1 MCESVPRYV
10 KRRYYMHAAA
20 RRGGFTARWEIRTRD
35 VRVTRLGD
43 ARRRVVCVRRRW
55 RRERLSERGESE
67 TAESRESRTRSSR
80 HATDESQSD
89 QSPHQCVS
97 KMCLS
102 GLRRGPSCHVEHN
115 VDMLIM
121 NVECRWSA
129 SARAAWSRDA
139 GTGLECAVSVC
150 TERTDTESE
159 NGLPNFLFQ
168 EPDTARACVPP
179 PRLQCAMRMSIH
191 TEGLH
196 VDDHLVVFAWPRG
209 PCGCVSGWRS
219 RAHV

>member
-1 MCESVPRYV
+1 M
-10 KRRYYMHAAA
+10 
-20 RRGGFTARWEIRTRD
+20 
-35 VRVTRLGD
+35 RVTRLGD

-67 TAESRESRTRSSR
+67 TAESRESRTRSRDMPPTRVRVTSR
-80 HATDESQSD
+80 HIS
-89 QSPHQCVS
+89 VS
-97 KMCLS
+97 RKMCPGLRPAAPRTVLS
-102 GLRRGPSCHVEHN
+102 RGVHARRAWRRGPEG
-115 VDMLIM
+115 
-121 NVECRWSA
+121 R
-129 SARAAWSRDA
+129 A

-159 NGLPNFLFQ
+159 NGQPNFLFQ

-196 VDDHLVVFAWPRG
+196 VDDHLVVFAWPPR
-209 PCGCVSGWRS
+209 PVRV
-219 RAHV
+219 R